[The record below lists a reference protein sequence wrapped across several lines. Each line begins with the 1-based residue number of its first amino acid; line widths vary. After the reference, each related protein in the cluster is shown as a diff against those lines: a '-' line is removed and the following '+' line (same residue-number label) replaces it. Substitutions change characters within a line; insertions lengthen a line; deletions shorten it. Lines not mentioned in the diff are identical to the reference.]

1 MEIRRELT
9 VSRRIRL
16 FCMLSLLALEV
27 PIATACNLCSS
38 GMEDP
43 ALQSKEVAGN
53 GAMTSWEEADRVF
66 TNGKVYTANKNQ
78 PWVEAV
84 AMKGGKI
91 LAVGETKNIARHIGI
106 KTERVDLQGRFMMPG
121 IHDSHIHTVVAASN
135 KFQVDFRHDSKKWVD
150 IFREIETYAT
160 SNPEKK
166 WIYGGH
172 LPWLGEKMED
182 AAGVGIVPHR
192 SILDRVVA
200 NRPVALYDFSLHS
213 MLVNSKALEVV
224 GITRGTPDPDGG
236 TIERDVDGEPTGI
249 LRESAMNLVRESV
262 DQPNVDDLAKT
273 LPGILRQLNSLGI
286 TSINEA
292 WLSSEGMKAFKR
304 LDNEARLTLRVNGS
318 VAHPSSYDSPKQRL
332 LAEDIASARKKYSGK
347 RINFH
352 YVKMFL
358 DGAGYDSLMV
368 DPYPDPPKGKDPHG
382 KFSMPRDHFQS
393 EVIRYHGMGVGT
405 VTHVSGDMAVR
416 ITLDAIEEAR
426 RVHGNTGARHVL
438 AHCTII
444 NPDDRDRIKR
454 LGVIA
459 EFSPYFWWPIQPG
472 VKTRF
477 NSRIGKERTGWVWAV
492 KEMVK
497 RGAHVAAGS
506 DMPVVSDPNPFRAMV
521 GLVTRKHPDGK
532 FPDED
537 FNLEQ
542 GITLEQAVE
551 MFTMGGAYYLQQE
564 HMAGSIEAGKY
575 ADLIVLD
582 RNLFAVPIKDVSQTQ
597 VLQTWLEGQLIYE
610 KVGR

>member
-1 MEIRRELT
+1 MEFRRKL
-9 VSRRIRL
+9 IAGKLLRL
-16 FCMLSLLALEV
+16 YLVLGLLALEIPV
-27 PIATACNLCSS
+27 AIACNLWLS
-38 GMEDP
+38 GTDDP
-43 ALQSKEVAGN
+43 LLPPNKVVAKSEQSLVVQADKIFVN
-53 GAMTSWEEADRVF
+53 GI
-66 TNGKVYTANKNQ
+66 VYTGNKNQ
-78 PWVEAV
+78 LWVDAV
-84 AMKGGKI
+84 AIKGGKI
-91 LAVGETKNIARHIGI
+91 LSVGTTTTIARHIGT
-106 KTERVDLQGRFMMPG
+106 KTERVDLKGRFMMPG

-135 KFQVDFRHDSKKWVD
+135 KFQVDFRSDSKEWKE
-150 IFREIETYAT
+150 IFREIEQYAR

-182 AAGVGIVPHR
+182 ATGSSIVPHK

-200 NRPVALYDFSLHS
+200 SRPVALYDFSLHS

-224 GITRGTPDPDGG
+224 GITRSTPDPDGG
-236 TIERDVDGEPTGI
+236 TIERDVDGEPTGV

-262 DQPNVDDLAKT
+262 DQPNVDDLAKA

-292 WLSSEGMKAFKR
+292 WLNSEGMKAFKR
-304 LDNEARLTLRVNGS
+304 LDEEARLTLRVNGS
-318 VAHPSSYDSPKQRL
+318 VAHPASYDSPKQRL
-332 LAEDIASARKKYSGK
+332 LAEDITSARKEYSGK
-347 RINFH
+347 RIRFH

-382 KFSMPRDHFQS
+382 KFSMPRDLFQS

-416 ITLDAIEEAR
+416 IALDAIEEAR

-472 VKTRF
+472 VKARF

-582 RNLFAVPIKDVSQTQ
+582 RNLFDVPIKDVSQTQ

-610 KVGR
+610 KTGR